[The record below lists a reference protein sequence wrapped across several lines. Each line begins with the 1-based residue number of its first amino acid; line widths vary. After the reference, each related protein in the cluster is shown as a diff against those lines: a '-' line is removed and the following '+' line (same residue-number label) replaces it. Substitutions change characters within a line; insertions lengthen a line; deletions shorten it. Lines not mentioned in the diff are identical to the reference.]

1 MNTREHSKS
10 SLSPDL
16 SEFCILCRALST
28 ESWNGPSRRR
38 SMQYR
43 LLSGKYCVAALVYC
57 FFLFFQCGCGGGV
70 VNSSDTEQSNDS
82 VTIVTTSISTL
93 NHSNPTGLSFREDK
107 NAGFSRRYLGPIEGL
122 TDPEYFASGV
132 AAGDYDLDGDT
143 DLYIVGRDTDPNHL
157 YQNQGDGTFAEVG
170 SSLGVDVRHWGSGPA
185 FGDIDGD
192 GDLDLFVGSVV
203 DDPIYLFENRLNE
216 EAESFVDITQSSLL
230 NTDAA
235 NNVSALFFDYDTDG
249 FLDLF
254 LTHWGANWS
263 PGTDTEFIWRNN
275 GDRTF
280 ASVST
285 QVGVAYSS
293 NERWNWSF
301 TPNLTDIDGDG
312 DADFLLAS
320 DFVTSEVFLYSDD
333 TYLRATDRGVIKD
346 QSGMGA
352 AVADFDNDGD
362 MDWFVTSIYSL
373 DTPPGNSFG
382 NRLYRNLGNSR
393 WEDATDESG
402 TANGDWGWGAC
413 AADFDQDGYVDLMMV
428 NGWAEVGK
436 DYNDRPIRFWRN
448 LGGDGL
454 EFHEMGETV
463 GMTNDG
469 QGRGLACF
477 DSDGDGDQ
485 DVVIVNNSEDHIVYY
500 RNETSNE
507 NNYLIVELQGTNN
520 NRFGVGARI
529 TVTSESGDQIR
540 DIGGSNNFVS
550 HNPLEA
556 HFGLGTATSV
566 DVHVRWPDQTTTELE
581 DVAVNQTLSI
591 EPTESALRLTVVQGE
606 GSGNYEEG
614 DDIEVVSAPADK
626 HYFFSHWSSSG
637 GGTFSDK
644 YAESTTF
651 TMPGDSVTITAH
663 YLPGVGPD
671 DDVSVA
677 RRWNELV
684 LQSIRNDWARPT
696 VHARNLFHTSA
707 AMYDAWVAYSD
718 LESTWLLGKSQNGHS
733 CAWEDRAT
741 DEEEDEIKAMR
752 NEAISHAVYQIIRHR
767 FQLSPRAGRI
777 RIDADALMGFLG
789 FDSTNDSIDWEGD
802 DPAAI
807 GNHIAGCYID
817 FGMADG
823 ANEENDYANLAYE
836 PVNPALEPHLPG
848 NPNIVDLDRWQPLAL
863 VSFVD
868 QAGNPSTTN
877 QPDFLSPEWGSVWPF
892 SLKEEDLTI
901 EERDGFSYWI
911 YHDPGGPPL
920 TGNTDSKD
928 AYKWG
933 FSLVSTWSSHLDP
946 ADGVIWDISPA
957 SLGNIQNYP
966 ESSDYDN
973 YDAFFNRLEG
983 GDPSQGY
990 DSNPVT
996 GEPYEPQEVPRG
1008 DYTRVLAEFWADGP
1022 DSETPPGHW
1031 FTILNTVNDHPELD
1045 RRLSG
1050 IGPVLD
1056 SLEWDVKAYFA
1067 LGGTMHDVAIVA
1079 WGLKGWYDYI
1089 RPVSAIRAMADL
1101 GQSSDPDGPNYDE
1114 GGIPLIEDFIEL
1126 VAEGDDLAGEDD
1138 EHVDKIKVL
1147 SWRGPDYIEDPA
1159 EDVAGVDWILA
1170 ENWWPYQRPTFVT
1183 PPFAGFVSGHST
1195 YSRAA
1200 AEVLTA
1206 FTGSEYFP
1214 GGMSGFEI
1222 PANEFLVFEKGPT
1235 VDMTLQWAK
1244 YYDASDQCS
1253 LSRIWGGIHPPA
1265 DDIPGR
1271 LIGIEV
1277 GKQAF
1282 DHAVRYFEGEVD

>member
-1 MNTREHSKS
+1 MITLRKMRGSNSPFRVKQRYLSKNQLRSTRA
-10 SLSPDL
+10 SPVQSQTNQHGFRIPFKL
-16 SEFCILCRALST
+16 VWTLASCCILIFLS
-28 ESWNGPSRRR
+28 
-38 SMQYR
+38 
-43 LLSGKYCVAALVYC
+43 
-57 FFLFFQCGCGGGV
+57 GCGGGGGGTPDPNQPDDPV
-70 VNSSDTEQSNDS
+70 DPDDP
-82 VTIVTTSISTL
+82 STP
-93 NHSNPTGLSFREDK
+93 NIPNPTGLSFVQDTD
-107 NAGFSRRYLGPIEGL
+107 AGFTRRIIGSSEAF
-122 TDPEYFASGV
+122 TDPEFFAAGV

-143 DLYIVGRDTDPNHL
+143 DLYIVGRDSDPNHL
-157 YQNQGDGTFAEVG
+157 YQNQGDGTFEEVG
-170 SSLGVDVRHWGSGPA
+170 SSLGVGVRHWGSGPA
-185 FGDIDGD
+185 FGDMDGD

-203 DDPIYLFENRLNE
+203 NNPIYLFENRLNE
-216 EAESFVDITQSSLL
+216 EEESFVDITPSSLL
-230 NTDAA
+230 TIDAQHTI
-235 NNVSALFFDYDTDG
+235 SALFFDYDTDG

-254 LTHWGANWS
+254 LTHWGANWA
-263 PGTDTEFIWRNN
+263 PGIDTEFIWRNN

-280 ASVST
+280 SSVSI
-285 QVGVAYSS
+285 QAGVAYSS
-293 NERWNWSF
+293 HERFDWSF

-312 DADFLLAS
+312 YADFLLAS
-320 DFVTSEVFLYSDD
+320 DFVTSEIYLYIGDGK
-333 TYLRATDRGVIKD
+333 YVRITDRNVIKD

-362 MDWFVTSIYSL
+362 MDWFVTSIYNQ
-373 DTPPGNSFG
+373 DVGFGNSFG
-382 NRLYRNLGNSR
+382 NRLYRNLGGGF

-402 TANGDWGWGAC
+402 TKNGDWGWGAC
-413 AADFDQDGYVDLMMV
+413 AADFDQDGLIDLMMV

-448 LGGDGL
+448 LGNGM
-454 EFHEMGETV
+454 EFQEMGETV

-485 DVVIVNNSEDHIVYY
+485 DVVVVNNSEDHIIYY
-500 RNETSNE
+500 RNETDNE
-507 NNYLIVELQGTNN
+507 NNYLIVELQGINT

-529 TVTSESGDQIR
+529 TATTESGDQIR

-566 DVHVRWPDQTTTELE
+566 DIHVRWPDLTTTELE
-581 DVAVNQTLSI
+581 GVAVNQTLSI
-591 EPTESALRLTVVQGE
+591 QATETALRLTVVQGE

-614 DDIEVVSAPADK
+614 DVIDVRSDPADN

-637 GGTFSDK
+637 GGSFGDEYS
-644 YAESTTF
+644 ESTTF
-651 TMPGDSVTITAH
+651 TMPTESVTITAH
-663 YLPGVGPD
+663 YIPGVGPD
-671 DDVSVA
+671 DNVSVA

-718 LESTWLLGKSQNGHS
+718 HESTWLLGKSQNGVS
-733 CAWEDRAT
+733 CAWTDRIT
-741 DEEEDEIKAMR
+741 DEEADDVKEMR
-752 NEAISHAVYQIIRHR
+752 NEAISHAAYNIIRHR
-767 FQLSPRAGRI
+767 FHNSPRASRI

-789 FDSTNDSIDWEGD
+789 LDKANESTDWESD

-817 FGMADG
+817 FGMTDG
-823 ANEENDYANLAYE
+823 SNEENDYANLAYE

-848 NPNIVDLDRWQPLAL
+848 NPNIIDLNRWQPLAL
-863 VSFVD
+863 QTFVD

-901 EERDGFSYWI
+901 EERDGFSYWV

-920 TGNTDSKD
+920 TGDTDTDD

-933 FSLVSTWSSHLDP
+933 FSLVATWSSHLDP
-946 ADGVIWDISPA
+946 ADGVMWDISPET
-957 SLGNIQNYP
+957 LGNIQSYP
-966 ESSDYDN
+966 ESSDYDSYN
-973 YDAFFNRLEG
+973 VFFDLLEG

-990 DSNPVT
+990 ETNPVT
-996 GEPYEPQEVPRG
+996 GEPYEPQIVPRG

-1031 FTILNTVNDHPELD
+1031 FTILNTAVNDHPQLD

-1056 SLEWDVKAYFA
+1056 DLEWDVKAYFA

-1101 GQSSDPDGPNYDE
+1101 GQSSEPDSANYNV
-1114 GGIPLIEDFIEL
+1114 GGIPLIEDYIEL
-1126 VAEGDDLAGEDD
+1126 VAEGDELAGEEN

-1147 SWRGPDYIEDPA
+1147 AWRGPDYIEDPA
-1159 EDVAGVDWILA
+1159 EDVAGVGWILA

-1222 PANEFLVFEKGPT
+1222 TANEFLVFEQGPT

-1271 LIGIEV
+1271 LIGIVV
-1277 GKQAF
+1277 GKNAF
-1282 DHAVRYFEGEVD
+1282 EHATLYFNGQVD